1 MNTQLENYLNEHVTM
16 FGNTIIENWPTIQRL
31 AVTGSQYDGGNE
43 CIIDGMKV
51 TIENGKWVV
60 STIQ

>member
-1 MNTQLENYLNEHVTM
+1 MNTHLENYLNENVTI
-16 FGNTIIENWPTIQRL
+16 FGSTLMENYPTIQGL
-31 AVTGSQYDGGNE
+31 ATTGSQYDGGNE

>member
-31 AVTGSQYDGGNE
+31 ATTGSQYDGGNE